1 MSTSPEFLADARQ
14 VADAILYE
22 GYLLYPYRSSAR
34 KNQSRFQ
41 FGVLMPPAYRDVDD
55 CEPSAS
61 QTECLLECPEDAAVT
76 VFARFLHL
84 QRRQVEAK
92 DCPGGFRPV
101 PSVRVD
107 GSEVT
112 TWDEAAE
119 REHRATAP
127 IHALLGGG
135 VDAAFAVPGGESAEM
150 LTDRRGQTVG
160 RLVRRCAPLAGMIR
174 LRADRL
180 PGPYGGLRL
189 GVTIENHTSPDG
201 PLRRREDGLRL
212 ALIAAHALIHVPGGR
227 FLSLTDPP
235 EWAEPHAA
243 ACGNTGTWPVLAGPE
258 ECREL
263 VLSSP
268 VILYDHPRIAA
279 ESAGELFDST
289 EIDEILTLRTIALT
303 DEEKREARATD
314 PRAAALLDRLD
325 DLPPEMLERMHGAIR
340 YLGPPT
346 DAGTGRPGAGEEVTG
361 QGATGREATGEG
373 DTGRDV
379 TGEGG
384 TGREV
389 TGEGGAGLPG
399 AGPASATQDRS
410 APWWDPGA
418 DTSVS
423 PETDHI
429 MIQGVRVARGSRV
442 RMRPGAR
449 RADAQDLFL
458 TGRNALVEAVLHDV
472 DGNVHLA
479 VTPED
484 DPAADLQRSH
494 GRFLYFAPDE
504 VEPIGVP
511 A

>member
-1 MSTSPEFLADARQ
+1 VSASPEFLADARQ

-22 GYLLYPYRSSAR
+22 GYLLYPYRGSAR

-84 QRRQVEAK
+84 QRRQVEVK
-92 DCPGGFRPV
+92 DGPGGFRAV
-101 PSVRVD
+101 ASVRVD

-127 IHALLGGG
+127 IHALLAGG
-135 VDAAFAVPGGESAEM
+135 VDAAFAVPGGESVEM
-150 LTDRRGQTVG
+150 LTDRRRRTVG
-160 RLVRRCAPLAGMIR
+160 RLVRRRASLAGMIR

-189 GVTIENHTSPDG
+189 GVTIENHTSADR

-289 EIDEILTLRTIALT
+289 EIDEILTLRTLALT

-346 DAGTGRPGAGEEVTG
+346 RAETGRPGAGNEVTG
-361 QGATGREATGEG
+361 QGGTGRGLS
-373 DTGRDV
+373 
-379 TGEGG
+379 GEGG
-384 TGREV
+384 TDP
-389 TGEGGAGLPG
+389 PG
-399 AGPASATQDRS
+399 AGPASATLDRS

-429 MIQGVRVARGSRV
+429 VIQGVRVARGSRV

-458 TGRNALVEAVLHDV
+458 TGRSALVEAVLHDV

-511 A
+511 T